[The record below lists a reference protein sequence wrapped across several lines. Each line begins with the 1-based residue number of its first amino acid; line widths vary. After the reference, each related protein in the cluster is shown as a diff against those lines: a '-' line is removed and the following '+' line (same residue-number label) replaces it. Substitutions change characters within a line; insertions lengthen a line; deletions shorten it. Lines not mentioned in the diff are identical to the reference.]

1 MKKELRF
8 EFTADTK
15 DFKSKVDEVRDD
27 IKAFKRR
34 IEDQEAVKLSLN
46 VATIQKQIDLVKAKI
61 KTAKD
66 NGDLQVEIQ
75 LTADLARMK
84 QSLTSATR
92 ELRNSDRNTKDRRKN
107 RRPVPKAYCRA

>member
-92 ELRNSDRNTKDRRKN
+92 ELRNYARTGEKDVSVLGKLF
-107 RRPVPKAYCRA
+107 A